1 MVGCFAKDF
10 GPLALK
16 AVRQMMIEGWND
28 AEHGPQC
35 PLARGVIN
43 QRIGRIRRM
52 FRWAAENE
60 MVAPSVYHGL
70 LAVRGL
76 SRGRSPA
83 RETDP
88 IQPVSEALVLA
99 TLPFLRPQ
107 VASMARLQL
116 LTGMRPGEVVIMR
129 GIDLD
134 TSAKIWQYR
143 PGSDKGPQ
151 GIHKTAWRGHQR
163 VIAIGP
169 RGQEVLRPWLRLK
182 LEEYLFQ
189 PLEAE
194 MARDAERRQSRK
206 TKITPS
212 QARRRPRMRP
222 RKSPS
227 DHYTAASYGHA
238 IRQAC
243 FRAGT
248 RVFVTCSA
256 EGVVLKVEGFS
267 EMVVRRRRVGV
278 HEGRLTKIGGLE
290 LVLIDMAT
298 GCEKCFRA
306 ARNTEIL
313 LDGQTARLEEFQTTL
328 PAWHPHQL
336 RHTKATEIRREVGL
350 DAARAV
356 LGHRSPA
363 VAEVYTKPRRRRSWN
378 GWGRNVILMWAV
390 ARAQHPNPQC
400 F

>member
-1 MVGCFAKDF
+1 M
-10 GPLALK
+10 
-16 AVRQMMIEGWND
+16 
-28 AEHGPQC
+28 
-35 PLARGVIN
+35 
-43 QRIGRIRRM
+43 
-52 FRWAAENE
+52 
-60 MVAPSVYHGL
+60 
-70 LAVRGL
+70 
-76 SRGRSPA
+76 
-83 RETDP
+83 
-88 IQPVSEALVLA
+88 
-99 TLPFLRPQ
+99 
-107 VASMARLQL
+107 
-116 LTGMRPGEVVIMR
+116 
-129 GIDLD
+129 
-134 TSAKIWQYR
+134 
-143 PGSDKGPQ
+143 
-151 GIHKTAWRGHQR
+151 

-169 RGQEVLRPWLRLK
+169 RGQEVLRPWFRLK

-243 FRAGT
+243 LRAGT

-306 ARNTEIL
+306 AQNTEIL
-313 LDGQTARLEEFQTTL
+313 LDGQTARLEEFQTAL
-328 PAWHPHQL
+328 PPWHLHQL